1 MGPPARSSVTAG
13 SPASADSRE
22 STRSY
27 VQMVQHLIERCL
39 LLNLSREECVVAL
52 AKHAGVKPAI
62 TVTVWKALEKE
73 NQSYFVEYSKQRI
86 QRRAESQ
93 RLRAQYAKDFGFL
106 LPWNAFI
113 MAVDYFYLLYPTAH
127 VATLFCVAYMFANL
141 GTLILVLLYGQH
153 VPSRTRIV
161 HGFIAFTLLV
171 LLVPALDA
179 LSAPGAIAPNA
190 FQNTDS
196 PAEAGESA
204 ADLAVKPA
212 ASPPLA
218 LALTVAAVAA
228 SGAIDAVVQGSL
240 FGMAGE
246 LHEQY
251 TQALAAGTS
260 VSGLVVSAVRILTK
274 AVLPNTP
281 TGLRLSAHLYFLLA
295 ALILLVCLL
304 AFRRLHS
311 LPVIAFL
318 QSQVAALAEAERRA
332 RDKARKEARR
342 VEPGSGSVAAKAI
355 CHGGSGRGERK
366 EAGKAH
372 AGEGRVG
379 ESVGADRQAEEREG
393 EVEGEAE
400 GGLAGA
406 GEDESLEP
414 LVKREAT
421 IEEEQ
426 VIRQLLLIE
435 NEAEWWEQE
444 RARDVAGAA
453 GEVGEG
459 EAASDVGEGAAGA
472 ADTVGEACAEAETEG
487 EVCFE
492 AEPVGDGAVLMN
504 GCGASRSEIAEADG
518 ESEGGIVLG
527 NGLYQGDKVGDERR
541 RGRYSH
547 ATGKAGRRV
556 WDHVVSWWEHTFR
569 SEEAMLAEGRAFS
582 LHVPSIVDSAPSI
595 YRQQWEVMQQI
606 WPYAV
611 SLAIVYIITISIFPG
626 FISELQSSALGS
638 WYPILLISIYNVFDF
653 FGKMAPVVFLV
664 SDLKVLVALVLARG
678 GFYVLNPFCVW
689 WGPLWARH
697 EVIIAAITG
706 AFGFSNGLLTSLLM
720 MAAPNQVPRDRAE
733 SAAMVMV
740 IFLVV
745 GLFIG
750 SLLSWA
756 RLGF

>member
-1 MGPPARSSVTAG
+1 MADHIPVSNVAPPDRFYLA
-13 SPASADSRE
+13 
-22 STRSY
+22 Y
-27 VQMVQHLIERCL
+27 FIFL
-39 LLNLSREECVVAL
+39 LL
-52 AKHAGVKPAI
+52 GV
-62 TVTVWKALEKE
+62 
-73 NQSYFVEYSKQRI
+73 
-86 QRRAESQ
+86 
-93 RLRAQYAKDFGFL
+93 GFL

-113 MAVDYFYLLYPTAH
+113 TAVDYFYLLYPTAH

-161 HGFIAFTLLV
+161 NGFIAFTLLV

-179 LSAPGAIAPNA
+179 LSAPGAIPSNA
-190 FQNTDS
+190 VQDADS
-196 PAEAGESA
+196 PAVA
-204 ADLAVKPA
+204 ATPA

-246 LHEQY
+246 LHERY

-260 VSGLVVSAVRILTK
+260 VSGIVVSVVRILTK

-281 TGLRLSAHLYFLLA
+281 TGLRLSAHLYFLLS

-304 AFRRLHS
+304 AFLRLHS
-311 LPVIAFL
+311 LPVIVFL

-332 RDKARKEARR
+332 RGKARKEARR
-342 VEPGSGSVAAKAI
+342 AGPGSGKAI
-355 CHGGSGRGERK
+355 CHGGSGRRGGEV
-366 EAGKAH
+366 AGEGH
-372 AGEGRVG
+372 AGEGRMG
-379 ESVGADRQAEEREG
+379 ESVGVDSQAEEREREGEG
-393 EVEGEAE
+393 EVAAE

-426 VIRQLLLIE
+426 VIRQLLQIE
-435 NEAEWWEQE
+435 DESEWWEQE
-444 RARDVAGAA
+444 RARDLTGIEGEGEEEGAGAGAA
-453 GEVGEG
+453 VT
-459 EAASDVGEGAAGA
+459 VRKAG
-472 ADTVGEACAEAETEG
+472 AEAES
-487 EVCFE
+487 V
-492 AEPVGDGAVLMN
+492 ADGAPLMD
-504 GCGASRSEIAEADG
+504 GCSASSSEIAEIDG
-518 ESEGGIVLG
+518 EREGEKGSE
-527 NGLYQGDKVGDERR
+527 NGVCQGDKVEYALAHAHSHSQAISK
-541 RGRYSH
+541 GRYSH
-547 ATGKAGRRV
+547 GPGKPRRRV
-556 WDHVVSWWEHTFR
+556 WDRVVSWWEHTFR

-582 LHVPSIVDSAPSI
+582 LHVHVPSIVDSAPSI

-611 SLAIVYIITISIFPG
+611 SLSVVYIVTLSIFPG
-626 FISELQSSALGS
+626 FIAELQSDTLGS
-638 WYPILLISIYNVFDF
+638 WYPILLIGMYNVFDF

-664 SDLKVLVALVLARG
+664 TDLKVLVALVLARG
-678 GFYVLNPFCVW
+678 GFYILYPLCVW

-697 EVIIAAITG
+697 EVIIAAVTG

-733 SAAMVMV
+733 SAGMVMV
-740 IFLVV
+740 VFLVV

>member
-1 MGPPARSSVTAG
+1 MADHIPVSNVAPPDRFYLA
-13 SPASADSRE
+13 
-22 STRSY
+22 Y
-27 VQMVQHLIERCL
+27 FIFL
-39 LLNLSREECVVAL
+39 LL
-52 AKHAGVKPAI
+52 GV
-62 TVTVWKALEKE
+62 
-73 NQSYFVEYSKQRI
+73 
-86 QRRAESQ
+86 
-93 RLRAQYAKDFGFL
+93 GFL

-113 MAVDYFYLLYPTAH
+113 TAVDYFYLLYPTAH

-179 LSAPGAIAPNA
+179 LSAPGATSPNA
-190 FQNTDS
+190 LQDTDS
-196 PAEAGESA
+196 PDVAGRSA
-204 ADLAVKPA
+204 A
-212 ASPPLA
+212 SSPLA
-218 LALTVAAVAA
+218 LAMTVAAVAA

-246 LHEQY
+246 LHERY

-260 VSGLVVSAVRILTK
+260 VSGIVVSVVRILTK

-281 TGLRLSAHLYFLLA
+281 TGLRLSAHLYFLLS
-295 ALILLVCLL
+295 ALILVVCLL

-311 LPVIAFL
+311 LPVIVFL

-332 RDKARKEARR
+332 RDKARKEAWQSG
-342 VEPGSGSVAAKAI
+342 PGSGAVAAKAI
-355 CHGGSGRGERK
+355 CHGGSGKGERTG
-366 EAGKAH
+366 AGKGH

-393 EVEGEAE
+393 EGEGEAE
-400 GGLAGA
+400 GEVAAEGGLAS
-406 GEDESLEP
+406 EDEALEP

-426 VIRQLLLIE
+426 VIRQLLQIE
-435 NEAEWWEQE
+435 DEAEWWEQE
-444 RARDVAGAA
+444 RARDVSGAEGEGEGAGAA
-453 GEVGEG
+453 GT
-459 EAASDVGEGAAGA
+459 GAAGA
-472 ADTVGEACAEAETEG
+472 GAAGAGAAVTVREAGAEAES
-487 EVCFE
+487 V
-492 AEPVGDGAVLMN
+492 ADGAPLMD
-504 GCGASRSEIAEADG
+504 GCSASSSEIAEIEG
-518 ESEGGIVLG
+518 EREGEKSSEHGVC
-527 NGLYQGDKVGDERR
+527 QGDKVEYALAYAQSHSQATSK
-541 RGRYSH
+541 GRYSH
-547 ATGKAGRRV
+547 GTGKARRRV
-556 WDHVVSWWEHTFR
+556 WDRVVSWWEHTFR

-582 LHVPSIVDSAPSI
+582 LHVHVPSIVDSAPSI

-611 SLAIVYIITISIFPG
+611 SLSIVYIVTLSIFPG
-626 FISELQSSALGS
+626 FIAELQSDALGS
-638 WYPILLISIYNVFDF
+638 WYPILLIGMYNVFDF

-664 SDLKVLVALVLARG
+664 TDLKVLVALVLARG
-678 GFYVLNPFCVW
+678 GFYVLYPLCVW

-697 EVIIAAITG
+697 EVIIAAVTG

-733 SAAMVMV
+733 SAGMVMV
-740 IFLVV
+740 VFLVV

>member
-1 MGPPARSSVTAG
+1 MLTERLMADHIPVSNVAPPDRFYLA
-13 SPASADSRE
+13 
-22 STRSY
+22 Y
-27 VQMVQHLIERCL
+27 FIFL
-39 LLNLSREECVVAL
+39 LL
-52 AKHAGVKPAI
+52 GV
-62 TVTVWKALEKE
+62 
-73 NQSYFVEYSKQRI
+73 
-86 QRRAESQ
+86 
-93 RLRAQYAKDFGFL
+93 GFL

-113 MAVDYFYLLYPTAH
+113 TAVDYFYLLYPTAH

-161 HGFIAFTLLV
+161 NGFIAFTLLV

-179 LSAPGAIAPNA
+179 LSAPGAIPPNA
-190 FQNTDS
+190 VQDADS
-196 PAEAGESA
+196 PAVATTPA
-204 ADLAVKPA
+204 MNPA
-212 ASPPLA
+212 ASSPLA

-246 LHEQY
+246 LHERY

-260 VSGLVVSAVRILTK
+260 VSGIVVSVVRILTK

-281 TGLRLSAHLYFLLA
+281 TGLRLSAHLYFLLS

-311 LPVIAFL
+311 LPVIVFL

-342 VEPGSGSVAAKAI
+342 AGPGSGAVAAKAI
-355 CHGGSGRGERK
+355 CHGGSGRSGGKVAGE
-366 EAGKAH
+366 GH
-372 AGEGRVG
+372 AGEGRMG
-379 ESVGADRQAEEREG
+379 ESVGVDSQAEERE
-393 EVEGEAE
+393 VAAE

-414 LVKREAT
+414 LVKRVAT

-426 VIRQLLLIE
+426 VIRQLLQIE
-435 NEAEWWEQE
+435 DESEWWEQE
-444 RARDVAGAA
+444 RARDLTGIEGEGEEEGAGAGAA
-453 GEVGEG
+453 G
-459 EAASDVGEGAAGA
+459 AGA
-472 ADTVGEACAEAETEG
+472 AVTVREAGAEAES
-487 EVCFE
+487 V
-492 AEPVGDGAVLMN
+492 ADGAPLMD
-504 GCGASRSEIAEADG
+504 GCSASCSEIAEIDWEWEG
-518 ESEGGIVLG
+518 EKGSE
-527 NGLYQGDKVGDERR
+527 NGVCKGDK
-541 RGRYSH
+541 
-547 ATGKAGRRV
+547 
-556 WDHVVSWWEHTFR
+556 HTFR

-582 LHVPSIVDSAPSI
+582 LHVHVPSIVDSAPSI

-611 SLAIVYIITISIFPG
+611 LLSVVYLVTLSIFPG
-626 FISELQSSALGS
+626 FIAELQSDALGS
-638 WYPILLISIYNVFDF
+638 WYPILLIGMYNVFDF
-653 FGKMAPVVFLV
+653 FGKMTPVVFLV
-664 SDLKVLVALVLARG
+664 TDLKVLVALVLARG
-678 GFYVLNPFCVW
+678 GFYILYPLCVW
-689 WGPLWARH
+689 WGPLWAQH
-697 EVIIAAITG
+697 EVIIAAVTG

-733 SAAMVMV
+733 SAGMVMV
-740 IFLVV
+740 VFLVV

>member
-1 MGPPARSSVTAG
+1 MADHIPVSNVAPPDRFYLA
-13 SPASADSRE
+13 
-22 STRSY
+22 Y
-27 VQMVQHLIERCL
+27 FIFL
-39 LLNLSREECVVAL
+39 LL
-52 AKHAGVKPAI
+52 GV
-62 TVTVWKALEKE
+62 
-73 NQSYFVEYSKQRI
+73 
-86 QRRAESQ
+86 
-93 RLRAQYAKDFGFL
+93 GFL

-113 MAVDYFYLLYPTAH
+113 TAVDYFYLLYPTAH

-161 HGFIAFTLLV
+161 NGFIAFTLLV

-179 LSAPGAIAPNA
+179 LSAPGAIPSNA
-190 FQNTDS
+190 VQDADS
-196 PAEAGESA
+196 PAVA
-204 ADLAVKPA
+204 ATPA

-246 LHEQY
+246 LHERY

-260 VSGLVVSAVRILTK
+260 VSGIVVSVVRILTK

-281 TGLRLSAHLYFLLA
+281 TGLRLSAHLYFLLS
-295 ALILLVCLL
+295 ALILLICLL

-311 LPVIAFL
+311 LPVIVFL
-318 QSQVAALAEAERRA
+318 QSQVAALAEAEQRA

-342 VEPGSGSVAAKAI
+342 AGPGSGAEAAKAI
-355 CHGGSGRGERK
+355 CHGGSGRRGGEVPGEGR
-366 EAGKAH
+366 
-372 AGEGRVG
+372 AGEGRMG
-379 ESVGADRQAEEREG
+379 ESVGVDSQAEERER
-393 EVEGEAE
+393 EGEGEFASE

-426 VIRQLLLIE
+426 VIRQLLQIE
-435 NEAEWWEQE
+435 DESEWWEQE
-444 RARDVAGAA
+444 RARDVTGTAGD
-453 GEVGEG
+453 VEG
-459 EAASDVGEGAAGA
+459 ARGATAAGA
-472 ADTVGEACAEAETEG
+472 AAEATES
-487 EVCFE
+487 E
-492 AEPVGDGAVLMN
+492 AESVSDGAPLMD
-504 GCGASRSEIAEADG
+504 GCSASSSEIAEIDG
-518 ESEGGIVLG
+518 EREGENSSE
-527 NGLYQGDKVGDERR
+527 NGLCQGDKVEYAHAHAHSHSHSQAISK
-541 RGRYSH
+541 GRYSY

-556 WDHVVSWWEHTFR
+556 WDRVVSWWEHTFR

-582 LHVPSIVDSAPSI
+582 LHVHVPSIVDSAPSI

-611 SLAIVYIITISIFPG
+611 SLSVVYIVTLSIFPG
-626 FISELQSSALGS
+626 FIAELQSDALGS
-638 WYPILLISIYNVFDF
+638 WYPILLIGMYNVFDF

-664 SDLKVLVALVLARG
+664 TYLKVLVALVLARG
-678 GFYVLNPFCVW
+678 GFYILYPLCVW

-697 EVIIAAITG
+697 EVIIAAVTG

-733 SAAMVMV
+733 SAGMVMV
-740 IFLVV
+740 VFLVV